1 MDHHMEILK
10 SKMNIKND
18 DLNDAE
24 MLMDYAEMSK
34 GVKDN
39 DAALWFHKRAKVRW
53 GQYEE
58 DERAV
63 ESHIEKMKEN
73 GKDAPDSVQAAM
85 LEMLTAEFKSHACRV
100 KHRVENFFISA

>member
-1 MDHHMEILK
+1 MDYHTEILK
-10 SKMNIKND
+10 SKMNVKND

-24 MLMDYAEMSK
+24 MLMDYAEMSR

-39 DAALWFHKRAKVRW
+39 DAAMWFHKRAKVRW

-73 GKDAPDSVQAAM
+73 GKDAPDTM
-85 LEMLTAEFKSHACRV
+85 LEMLTAELKSRACRV
-100 KHRVENFFISA
+100 KRKIENFFISA